1 MSLRIPA
8 FEAHLCCLI
17 YFFRC
22 RYLLAIKCEAVSPA
36 LEMEIKSEES
46 GSGILL
52 KPKVE
57 GGVKTEGAA
66 AGILLKP
73 KQEVVTKS
81 ANQILREQHGK

>member
-52 KPKVE
+52 KSKVE
-57 GGVKTEGAA
+57 GGVNTEGPAA

-73 KQEVVTKS
+73 KQVVTKS
-81 ANQILREQHGK
+81 ANQILREHGK